1 MTVPAVT
8 TSTWSS
14 HVAWS
19 RLQRA
24 RRQIAVDLNAVDA
37 SPQTIAVDRSTIAS
51 ASAEVARVE
60 ATKAGLAATL
70 DQPRKLPAGRVL
82 DITV

>member
-1 MTVPAVT
+1 MAVSAVT

-19 RLQRA
+19 RLVRAQR
-24 RRQIAVDLNAVDA
+24 QLAVDLNAVEPTAQAIA
-37 SPQTIAVDRSTIAS
+37 SDRATIAS

-60 ATKAGLAATL
+60 ATKAGQAATL
-70 DQPRKLPAGRVL
+70 DQPRPLPHGRVL

>member
-1 MTVPAVT
+1 MAVKAVT

-24 RRQIAVDLNAVDA
+24 QRQLAVDLNAVDA
-37 SPQTIAVDRSTIAS
+37 SPQTVASDRATIAT

-60 ATKAGLAATL
+60 ATRAAQVAAL
-70 DQPRKLPAGRVL
+70 SDPRPLPAGRVL

>member
-1 MTVPAVT
+1 MALSAVT

-24 RRQIAVDLNAVDA
+24 QRQLAVDLNAVEPSA
-37 SPQTIAVDRSTIAS
+37 QAIGADRSAIATAS
-51 ASAEVARVE
+51 AQVAAIESSR
-60 ATKAGLAATL
+60 AAQIGAA
-70 DQPRKLPAGRVL
+70 QPAPLPHGRRL